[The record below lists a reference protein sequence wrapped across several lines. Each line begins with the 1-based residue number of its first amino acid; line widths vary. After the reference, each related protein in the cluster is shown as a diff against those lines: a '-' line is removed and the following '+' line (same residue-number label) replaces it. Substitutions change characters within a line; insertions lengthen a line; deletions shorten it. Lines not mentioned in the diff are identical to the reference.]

1 MKSKIHEHLKNNFK
15 AVSKKY
21 FFVFAIV
28 AMSCT
33 TQGQIPS
40 KVNFDTYLKLA
51 QEVKTYREKRLID
64 WKTFQ
69 EYSKAENTIILD
81 TRSSEMFKRK
91 HIKGAIN
98 LNFSDFTAYN
108 LARIFIDKNVRIL
121 IYCNNNID
129 KDVDFPSKIYVPD
142 PIVQKGKSKRSN
154 TILPEV
160 TLALNVPTFINL
172 YGYGYENVYELSEL
186 LSPESIEFE
195 GTNVEELYKNK
206 ELNNH

>member
-1 MKSKIHEHLKNNFK
+1 MKNYLFI
-15 AVSKKY
+15 
-21 FFVFAIV
+21 FVILCL
-28 AMSCT
+28 SCNSDA
-33 TQGQIPS
+33 QIPS
-40 KVNFDTYLKLA
+40 KVNFDTYLNLA

-69 EYSKAENTIILD
+69 EYSKKEGTIILD

-98 LNFSDFTAYN
+98 LNFSDFTTYN

-129 KDVDFPSKIYVPD
+129 KDEDFPAKIYKPE
-142 PIVQKGKSKRSN
+142 PIVYKGKSKRSN

-186 LSPESIEFE
+186 LSPTTIEFE

-206 ELNNH
+206 E

>member
-1 MKSKIHEHLKNNFK
+1 MKN
-15 AVSKKY
+15 Y
-21 FFVFAIV
+21 FMAFVILY
-28 AMSCT
+28 MSCNLNA
-33 TQGQIPS
+33 QIPS

-51 QEVKTYREKRLID
+51 QEVKTHREKRLID

-69 EYSKAENTIILD
+69 EYSKQEGTIILD

-98 LNFSDFTAYN
+98 LNFSDFTVNN
-108 LARIFIDKNVRIL
+108 LALVFKDKNVRIL

-129 KDVDFPSKIYVPD
+129 KDEDFPSKIYMPK
-142 PIVQKGKSKRSN
+142 PIVHKGKSKRSD

-172 YGYGYENVYELSEL
+172 YGYGYENIYELSEL
-186 LSPESIEFE
+186 LSPDIIEFE
-195 GTNVEELYKNK
+195 GTNVEELYKT
-206 ELNNH
+206 NNN